1 MGEDVL
7 GAFIQDNVAGATED
21 PLAEQQ
27 VAALSEGRMFGSP
40 DEKVRL
46 VLKAN
51 RNIWLLIEDGK
62 GNRVA
67 TQLMNKG
74 DVFRVPNKPGL
85 VATVQDGGAIT
96 YVIDGVEKGVLGL
109 PGAVLAAEPL
119 DVEKLE
125 AKV

>member
-1 MGEDVL
+1 M
-7 GAFIQDNVAGATED
+7 AAATQD
-21 PLAEQQ
+21 
-27 VAALSEGRMFGSP
+27 GRTFGSP
-40 DEKVRL
+40 DAAVRL

-67 TQLMNKG
+67 TQLLNKG

-96 YVIDGVEKGVLGL
+96 YIIDGVEKGVLGQ
-109 PGAVLAAEPL
+109 PGAVLAAESL
-119 DVEKLE
+119 DLKKLE
-125 AKV
+125 EKV